1 MLTRSSILA
10 NGIEAITEVDTVGDL
25 SDNQMGGAWFREQAA
40 IERKKEE

>member
-10 NGIEAITEVDTVGDL
+10 SGIEELTEVDAVGDL
-25 SDNQMGGAWFREQAA
+25 SDNQMGAAWFREQAA